1 MKLIKMI
8 KKQNINDQ
16 KGAVLLKKSK
26 FCGILMNVS
35 FIDSLNIFYLSQ
47 IKHFSRFFLEII
59 QNLCSFSNNMS
70 LQFNYYTKTYS
81 ANCKALSIKTKDV
94 TFLTSLETNNY
105 NIL

>member
-8 KKQNINDQ
+8 KKQNIKDQ
-16 KGAVLLKKSK
+16 KGVVLLKKSE

-59 QNLCSFSNNMS
+59 SKLM
-70 LQFNYYTKTYS
+70 
-81 ANCKALSIKTKDV
+81 
-94 TFLTSLETNNY
+94 
-105 NIL
+105 